1 MSCGRGRRRVGAGLM
16 SAFGG
21 GWRVDGSVVGNELVV
36 RPDGGVGGGGSRGV
50 VSRGGR
56 VAVGLFAV
64 VVACAVLG
72 VLSGGS
78 RVAAGRRPVVRVSV
92 ARLGLLGLPVA
103 ARAPISVVLGGEL
116 RAYRVRRAV
125 GGGFVAWSVAQRL
138 RVTFGGSGVSVAHGA
153 ARVSLSLRAYGGG
166 GVLRRVRSAAPVLV
180 GGRVV
185 YGHGAVREWFAN
197 GPAGLEQGFDLAARP
212 AGAGPLT
219 LALGVGGSVRVR
231 SDRGDAV
238 MFDGAGSSL
247 SYTGLRAVD
256 ARGRVLRA
264 WFVRR
269 AGRILIRVDD
279 RGARFPVRIDPL
291 IQEGAKLVGGCTGG
305 SCANQG
311 IGEAGEGFF
320 GFSTPSRPGRT
331 SRGALASRVEHE
343 SGALGVAM
351 SADGNTAFI
360 GADRDNGG
368 VGGVWVFTRSAGAWS
383 QQGSKLVGDCTG
395 GGCAQQGTGETG
407 NGAFGSSVALSGDGT
422 TALIGADGDNG
433 GAGGV
438 WVFMRSGG
446 VWSQQGPELVG
457 DCTGGGCANEG
468 TGETANGGFGTSLA
482 LSSDGSTALVGAADD
497 GGQVGAAWVFTRSGS
512 AWMQQGAKLV
522 GDCSTSCAS
531 QGTGETDN
539 GEFGQSVA
547 LSADGSTVLIGGAGD
562 KRGAGAA
569 WVFAR
574 TAGAWTEQG
583 ARLVGDCTSSCA
595 NEGTGETGEGGL
607 GTSVSLSAA
616 GSTAVVGAPNDGS
629 FSGAAWVFARSGT
642 AWSEQGAKLVGD
654 CTTGCANE
662 GTGETG
668 AGKFGSSVALSGDGS
683 TALVGGPVDAGG
695 NGGAWRFTSSGS
707 SWTQQGSELA
717 GNCVSGCANEG
728 TGETGD
734 GQFGS
739 SVALSSDGATEL
751 VGADQDNPAGDAGAA
766 GAVWPFGPPRPAIT
780 GLSPVSGVFA
790 GGTLVTITGT
800 GFTGATSVDFGSA
813 PATDVTVD
821 GDTQV
826 TALSPA
832 GTGIVD
838 VSVTTPSG
846 TSPTT
851 GNDWYTYVSA
861 ASLPVVTS
869 ISPRSGPGAGGTLV
883 TITGTGLTDAT
894 GVFFGS
900 ARASFFNKG
909 PTELQV
915 FAPPHTAGQF
925 PVTVQNASGTSPLV
939 GPDRYTYLAPV
950 ITSVTPDT
958 GFEAGGT
965 HIKIIGHDFTGA
977 TDVLFQPVIDIGPIR
992 LGTHP
997 VLTTPARASS
1007 THASSIPPKPGPG
1020 SPPLRGLA
1028 GVSTPSYVV
1037 HNDGDITTNVPAGA
1051 GIENVIVVTPAGPS
1065 ATTGADRFFYTN
1077 RGGLAIGLAPPG
1089 QKPATQAAVTVPSC
1103 GTIQVAIQVTKQLV
1117 SGNSHLTISS
1127 QGAAGLN
1134 AKLSSSTLPHDG
1146 TATLTLTSNGA
1157 DEGTGTYTITA
1168 TNPATNPAVATLT
1181 VNYTTP
1187 VVAQDLYV
1195 TQGTE
1200 PEAINFGHSSSGG
1213 SYADVE
1219 LGVQLVAGKTTVARL
1234 YVAPPSTALDEL
1246 RLPTS
1251 MPVSGLT
1258 AQLYGYTPSG
1268 HRLPHSPLPAD
1279 YGPLKSTLP
1288 YIGAGPGLTVSD
1300 QELESDANAYTFTL
1314 PASWVG
1320 SYSVGK
1326 TIKLLGRLVP
1336 SEGYVSSGACNSSD
1350 TFKLNDIPFKPVTSP
1365 LALGTTV
1372 VPIDLISTPG
1382 QPPLAPSDV
1391 FGAAAAM
1398 VPLANGGLGVF
1409 AGGTMYAGNL
1419 VITNIVHAIA
1429 NSPPCS
1435 GAGAS
1440 FAACNHSIE
1449 TALLANLMGA
1459 YPNIVGGWHL
1469 YGITTTPTFAGG
1481 TTTGDPANYSLVQT
1495 LSSTTRYQPTP
1506 VVHEL
1511 FHQFG
1516 LEHASAGCGANE
1528 GGGVPTA
1535 SWPDSSGYLEGIGLD
1550 TLSEPYQFEAAGLH
1564 GGVAAF
1570 DVMSYCDF
1578 VPNSYD
1584 PNGSP
1589 PVNQLDVSG
1598 IDNVW
1603 LSPINWEQL
1612 IENVDDGDTTSQ
1624 GGPGFVGGDVARA
1637 ARVHRPRQAGNPL
1650 APDAQVDPARLTVTG
1665 VVSSA
1670 GADINVGPQVGG
1682 AVANGTSADSFTLTA
1697 LGAAGRVLAT
1707 VPMAATIGGHTD
1719 PAPAG
1724 PGGHPAA
1731 TPGSPLVAITGEVP
1745 AAGVTSLQIS
1755 DDGTVVTTRT
1765 KPAKAPVVTVLAP
1778 RAGGCIGQG
1787 RNVLVRWR
1795 ATDPES
1801 LSLTASVD
1809 YSLNDGRS
1817 WRTIYGGPNTGKAS
1831 LPSNYFTA
1839 STHARVRVRIND
1851 GWSDTDAIS
1860 QEFTA
1865 IGTPP
1870 SVTIQTAFAKGMRL
1884 AGTAEIQLQ
1893 GSAVDQAAQA
1903 LTGRHVKW
1911 YDGPFL
1917 LGTGADLTAGPLPA
1931 GVNHIR
1937 LVARDQAGRTAS
1949 ATLTITVNPFRLP
1962 FLKLKI
1968 PKHASRTTHK
1978 LTLRGSAALP
1988 LTLTIGR
1995 HHYRLTHKAKN
2006 LTFPISR
2013 GSTPLLLR
2021 VTVTSAGVSTP
2032 FAVRVTR

>member
-1 MSCGRGRRRVGAGLM
+1 M

-21 GWRVDGSVVGNELVV
+21 RWRVDGSVVGNELVV

-56 VAVGLFAV
+56 VGVGLFAV

-78 RVAAGRRPVVRVSV
+78 RVAAGRRSVVRAPV
-92 ARLGLLGLPVA
+92 ARLGLLRLPVA

-138 RVTFGGSGVSVAHGA
+138 RVTFGGSGVSVTHGA
-153 ARVSLSLRAYGGG
+153 ARVSLSVRAYGAG

-238 MFDGAGSSL
+238 IFDGAGSSL
-247 SYTGLRAVD
+247 LYTGLRAID

-264 WFVRR
+264 RFVRR

-311 IGEAGEGFF
+311 MGEAGEGFF
-320 GFSTPSRPGRT
+320 GFS
-331 SRGALASRVEHE
+331 
-343 SGALGVAM
+343 VAM
-351 SADGNTAFI
+351 SADGNTALI
-360 GADRDNGG
+360 GADGDNGG
-368 VGGVWVFTRSAGAWS
+368 VGAVWVFTRSAGAWS

-438 WVFMRSGG
+438 WVFTRSGG

-457 DCTGGGCANEG
+457 GCTAGGCANEG

-512 AWMQQGAKLV
+512 AWVQQGAKLV

-547 LSADGSTVLIGGAGD
+547 LSADGSTALIGGAGD

-616 GSTAVVGAPNDGS
+616 GSTAVVGAPDDGS

-642 AWSEQGAKLVGD
+642 AWSQQGAKLVGD

-683 TALVGGPVDAGG
+683 TALIGGPVDAGG

-717 GNCVSGCANEG
+717 GDCVSGCANEG

-813 PATDVTVD
+813 PATDVTVH

-838 VSVTTPSG
+838 VSVTTPGG

-851 GNDWYTYVSA
+851 GADGYTYVSA

-900 ARASFFNKG
+900 ASASFFNKG
-909 PTELQV
+909 PTELQAV
-915 FAPPHTAGQF
+915 APPHTAGQF
-925 PVTVQNASGTSPLV
+925 DVTVQNASGTSPLV
-939 GPDRYTYLAPV
+939 GPDRYTYLLPV

-997 VLTTPARASS
+997 VLTTPARASN
-1007 THASSIPPKPGPG
+1007 THASGIPPKPVPG
-1020 SPPLRGLA
+1020 SPSLRGLP

-1065 ATTGADRFFYTN
+1065 ATTGADRFFYTKQ
-1077 RGGLAIGLAPPG
+1077 GGLAIGLVPPG
-1089 QKPATQAAVTVPSC
+1089 QKPATQAAVTAPSC

-1146 TATLTLTSNGA
+1146 TATLTLTSNGT

-1187 VVAQDLYV
+1187 IVAQDLYV

-1213 SYADVE
+1213 SYAAVE
-1219 LGVQLVAGKTTVARL
+1219 SGVELVAGKMTVARL
-1234 YVAPPSTALDEL
+1234 YVAPPSTALDGL

-1268 HRLPHSPLPAD
+1268 QPLPDSPLHSP
-1279 YGPLKSTLP
+1279 YGPLKSDGKARATLP
-1288 YIGAGPGLTVSD
+1288 YIGAGPVSD
-1300 QELESDANAYTFTL
+1300 QELVSNANAYTFTL
-1314 PASWVG
+1314 PDSWTQGTSDAFGHV
-1320 SYSVGK
+1320 VK

-1350 TFKLNDIPFKPVTSP
+1350 TFRLNDIPFTDTEPPAFASVVYPVALMNGNQLPASP
-1365 LALGTTV
+1365 DKLFADTV
-1372 VPIDLISTPG
+1372 NMM
-1382 QPPLAPSDV
+1382 PLPD
-1391 FGAAAAM
+1391 
-1398 VPLANGGLGVF
+1398 GGLGPYLD
-1409 AGGTMYAGNL
+1409 GGAYAGTVN
-1419 VITNIVHAIA
+1419 ITSIVHG
-1429 NSPPCS
+1429 PCGVDV
-1435 GAGAS
+1435 GACEYS
-1440 FAACNHSIE
+1440 RMLSIL
-1449 TALLANLMGA
+1449 ALLSQTYPDAAGFDEHVAAVGLPVEASQAANGVPGNYDVAFDDPSEHGGDAVFNDPFNLM
-1459 YPNIVGGWHL
+1459 
-1469 YGITTTPTFAGG
+1469 
-1481 TTTGDPANYSLVQT
+1481 
-1495 LSSTTRYQPTP
+1495 
-1506 VVHEL
+1506 HEL
-1511 FHQFG
+1511 GHEFG
-1516 LEHASAGCGANE
+1516 LEHASGACGADVNLATNTP
-1528 GGGVPTA
+1528 GTFWVA
-1535 SWPDSSGYLEGIGLD
+1535 WPPDQQGDGELEGIGLN
-1550 TLSEPYQFEAAGLH
+1550 TTVQPYAFIASGVQQ
-1564 GGVAAF
+1564 GVAVGNPVDTPDAYDF
-1570 DVMSYCDF
+1570 MSYCA
-1578 VPNSYD
+1578 PAL
-1584 PNGSP
+1584 NGGPDSW
-1589 PVNQLDVSG
+1589 
-1598 IDNVW
+1598 I
-1603 LSPINWEQL
+1603 SPINWAQL
-1612 IENVDDGDTTSQ
+1612 IANFATPADLGSEASVQGDI
-1624 GGPGFVGGDVARA
+1624 ARA
-1637 ARVHRPRQAGNPL
+1637 AGA
-1650 APDAQVDPARLTVTG
+1650 APTSAEGSLPMDSEVDAAQLSVTG
-1665 VVSSA
+1665 FISEAGSS
-1670 GADINVGPQVGG
+1670 ISVGPQVGPPDPVG
-1682 AVANGTSADSFTLTA
+1682 SANDSFTL
-1697 LGAAGRVLAT
+1697 AARNASGTTIAS
-1707 VPMAATIGGHTD
+1707 VPMT
-1719 PAPAG
+1719 
-1724 PGGHPAA
+1724 
-1731 TPGSPLVAITGEVP
+1731 AITGGHIDPIGRPDHTPPGQPASPFVQISGEVR
-1745 AAGVTSLQIS
+1745 AAGVASLQIS
-1755 DDGTVVTTRT
+1755 DDGTVVVTRD
-1765 KPAKAPVVTVLAP
+1765 KPAKAPRVTVLAP
-1778 RAGGCIGQG
+1778 TRHLRVGNG
-1787 RNVLVRWR
+1787 RGVLVRWR
-1795 ATDPES
+1795 ASDPEH
-1801 LSLTASVD
+1801 LALTVSIDDSV
-1809 YSLNDGRS
+1809 NDGRT
-1817 WRTIYGGPNTGKAS
+1817 WRTIYGGPNTGRVT
-1831 LPSNYFTA
+1831 LPSFYFTA
-1839 STHARVRVRIND
+1839 STHARVRVVIND
-1851 GWSDTDAIS
+1851 GWSDT
-1860 QEFTA
+1860 TA
-1865 IGTPP
+1865 VSPQFVALGSPP
-1870 SVTIQTAFAKGMRL
+1870 DVTIQTAFAKRMRVP
-1884 AGTAEIQLQ
+1884 GDGQIQLT
-1893 GSAVDQAAQA
+1893 GSALDQATQT
-1903 LTGRHVKW
+1903 LSGRQLKW

-1917 LGTGADLTAGPLPA
+1917 LGTGVDLTAGPLPD
-1931 GVNHIR
+1931 GVNHLR
-1937 LVARDQAGRTAS
+1937 LVARDPAGRTAS
-1949 ATLTITVNPFRLP
+1949 ATLTINVNPVRFR
-1962 FLKLKI
+1962 FVKLKI
-1968 PKHASRTTHK
+1968 PKHASRTAHK
-1978 LTLRGSAALP
+1978 LTLRGSAPLP
-1988 LTLTIGR
+1988 LTVSIGR